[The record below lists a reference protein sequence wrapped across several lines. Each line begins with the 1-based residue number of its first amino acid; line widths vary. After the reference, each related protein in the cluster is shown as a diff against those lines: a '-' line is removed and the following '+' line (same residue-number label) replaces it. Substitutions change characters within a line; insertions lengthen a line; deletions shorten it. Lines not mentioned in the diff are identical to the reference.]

1 MSRSS
6 SGTRGRCPLALSR
19 AGEKSAASG
28 GALLSRL
35 LPLAG
40 GIVLAAALALP
51 LTGAA
56 QSQDDSAKQQAER
69 QLTQPGNN
77 APVWREIRSGDPAY
91 TSIKGQEVNVL
102 IQPTMKLPGQ
112 PALTGG
118 EAWRLFRNGVITPI
132 GGWLLAAVVVLIG
145 AFYAWK
151 GPVKLHEKPTGRL
164 IERFTPL
171 QRYAHWV
178 VGISFVIL
186 AISGVVILLGKHV
199 LLPVLG
205 HTLFAW
211 LTLLSKN
218 LHNFVGPIFALSLL
232 FFIVL
237 YIKDNLPKAY
247 DLKWFASFGGMF
259 GGKHVPSGRFNGG
272 EKAWFWGGVVVL
284 SIIVSVTG
292 FVLNFPNFDQVRA
305 VMIQANLI
313 HAIAAVLVIA
323 AAIGHIYMGTIGVEG
338 AYRSMRNGY
347 VDEAWAKEHHELWY
361 EDVKS
366 GKVKAGKATGTPQSA
381 QVQH

>member
-1 MSRSS
+1 MSRS
-6 SGTRGRCPLALSR
+6 LI
-19 AGEKSAASG
+19 E
-28 GALLSRL
+28 
-35 LPLAG
+35 LAG

-56 QSQDDSAKQQAER
+56 QSQDDTAKQQAER
-69 QLTQPGNN
+69 QVTQPGNN
-77 APVWREIRSGDPAY
+77 APVWRDVRSGDPAY
-91 TSIKGQEVNVL
+91 TSIRGQEVNVL

-118 EAWRLFRNGVITPI
+118 EAWRLFRNGLITPI
-132 GGWLLAAVVVLIG
+132 GGWLLAAVVVVIG
-145 AFYAWK
+145 ALYAWK
-151 GPVKLHEKPTGRL
+151 GPIKLHEKPTGRL

-178 VGISFVIL
+178 MGISFVLL
-186 AISGVVILLGKHV
+186 AVTGIVILLGKHV
-199 LLPVLG
+199 LLPVIG
-205 HTLFAW
+205 YTLFAW
-211 LTLLSKN
+211 LTNLSKN
-218 LHNFVGPIFALSLL
+218 LHNFVGPVFVISLL

-247 DLKWFASFGGMF
+247 DFKWFASFGGMF
-259 GGKHVPSGRFNGG
+259 GGKHVPSGRFNAG
-272 EKAWFWGGVVVL
+272 EKAWFWIGVVAL
-284 SIIVSVTG
+284 SIVVSVTG
-292 FVLNFPNFDQVRA
+292 LILNFPNFDQVRS
-305 VMIQANLI
+305 VMIQANII

-323 AAIGHIYMGTIGVEG
+323 LALGHIYMGTIGVEG
-338 AYRSMRNGY
+338 AYGSMRNGY
-347 VDEAWAKEHHELWY
+347 VDEAWAKEHHQLWY

>member
-1 MSRSS
+1 MSRS
-6 SGTRGRCPLALSR
+6 LI
-19 AGEKSAASG
+19 E
-28 GALLSRL
+28 
-35 LPLAG
+35 LAG

-56 QSQDDSAKQQAER
+56 QSQDDTAKQQAER
-69 QLTQPGNN
+69 QVTQPGNN
-77 APVWREIRSGDPAY
+77 APVWRDVRSGDPAY
-91 TSIKGQEVNVL
+91 TSIRGQEVNVL

-118 EAWRLFRNGVITPI
+118 EAWRLFRNGLITPI
-132 GGWLLAAVVVLIG
+132 GGWLLAAVVVVIG
-145 AFYAWK
+145 ALYAWK
-151 GPVKLHEKPTGRL
+151 GPIKLHEKPTGRL

-178 VGISFVIL
+178 MGISFVIL
-186 AISGVVILLGKHV
+186 AVTGIVILLGKHV
-199 LLPVLG
+199 LLPVIG
-205 HTLFAW
+205 YTLFAW
-211 LTLLSKN
+211 LTNLSKN
-218 LHNFVGPIFALSLL
+218 LHNFVGPVFVISLL

-247 DLKWFASFGGMF
+247 DFKWFASFGGMF
-259 GGKHVPSGRFNGG
+259 GGKHVPSGRFNAG
-272 EKAWFWGGVVVL
+272 EKAWFWIGVVAL
-284 SIIVSVTG
+284 SIVVSVTG
-292 FVLNFPNFDQVRA
+292 LILNFPNFDQVRS
-305 VMIQANLI
+305 VMIQANII

-323 AAIGHIYMGTIGVEG
+323 LALGHIYMGTIGVEG
-338 AYRSMRNGY
+338 AYGSMRNGY
-347 VDEAWAKEHHELWY
+347 VDEAWAKEHHQLWY